1 MNIPVEQYN
10 LIHRTLLDIVTPKGI
25 EWSVIVSEINK
36 VMSVDDWWKVRGVI
50 GDLKDEG
57 LITRTDSVVKE
68 IYVKETK

>member
-50 GDLKDEG
+50 RDLKDEG

-68 IYVKETK
+68 IYVKETE

>member
-1 MNIPVEQYN
+1 MKKSEQKYN
-10 LIHRTLLDIVTPKGI
+10 LIHKTLLDIITPKGI
-25 EWSVIVSEINK
+25 EWKDIVSEIGK

-57 LITRTDSVVKE
+57 LITRTDSVVRE